1 MKLWMALYV
10 SQASLELTPAEL
22 TALVTRAQVRN
33 ALAGLTGGLMCYRGR
48 FMQVLEGDRDA
59 VRQCLQRIEEDTR
72 HHGMT
77 VVYNGPLTSR
87 RFGEWTMREI
97 HAQRDNEPVVED
109 FWRRLI
115 GEQDDKT
122 LRTAVTLMQRLAQQ
136 DAAPR

>member
-1 MKLWMALYV
+1 MNLWMALYV
-10 SQASLELTPAEL
+10 SQVSLDLTPAEL

-59 VRQCLQRIEEDTR
+59 VQQCLQRIEKDTR
-72 HHGMT
+72 HHDVA

-97 HAQRDNEPVVED
+97 QAQRDNEPVVED